1 MSKVFPSEAKIRE
14 VMHEPNVVFRCVAKE
29 SKSCRLGQGAL
40 DLIMRD
46 RGCAA
51 SMIFQGQ
58 DLGEVAELVKGAAL

>member
-29 SKSCRLGQGAL
+29 SKSCRLRQGAL

-46 RGCAA
+46 GGCAA
-51 SMIFQGQ
+51 SMICQ
-58 DLGEVAELVKGAAL
+58 DPGEVAELVKGAAL

>member
-1 MSKVFPSEAKIRE
+1 MGKVFPSEAKIRE

-29 SKSCRLGQGAL
+29 SKSCRLRQGAL
-40 DLIMRD
+40 LRD

-51 SMIFQGQ
+51 SMICQ